1 MLLRAELRASGKTD
15 FAHILNSITDNPLH
29 VVNVIFKVAGRRK
42 RLCQTT
48 YSAISSE
55 NCE

>member
-15 FAHILNSITDNPLH
+15 FAHILNGSTDNPLH
-29 VVNVIFKVAGRRK
+29 VVNVIFKVAGSRK